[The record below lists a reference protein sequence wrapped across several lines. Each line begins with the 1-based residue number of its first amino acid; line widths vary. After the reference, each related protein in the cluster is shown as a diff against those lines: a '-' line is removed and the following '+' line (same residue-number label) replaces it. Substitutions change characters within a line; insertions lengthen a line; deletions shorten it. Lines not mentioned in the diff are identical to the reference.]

1 MCRVERRHRIEDRKA
16 RADGAFG
23 IILAGTRP
31 TEVDEDPIAEILGDV
46 ATPARHG
53 AGGSG
58 VVLLEDLPPVLG
70 VELLCE
76 RRRADEIAEEDRQ
89 LAALA
94 GARDVRFG

>member
-1 MCRVERRHRIEDRKA
+1 PVAGAMCRIERRHRLKDRKA
-16 RADGAFG
+16 RAHGAFG
-23 IILAGTRP
+23 VIFAGARP

-46 ATPARHG
+46 AAPARHG

-58 VVLLEDLPPVLG
+58 VVLLENLPPVLD

-76 RRRADEIAEEDRQ
+76 RRRADEVAEEDRQ

-94 GARDVRFG
+94 